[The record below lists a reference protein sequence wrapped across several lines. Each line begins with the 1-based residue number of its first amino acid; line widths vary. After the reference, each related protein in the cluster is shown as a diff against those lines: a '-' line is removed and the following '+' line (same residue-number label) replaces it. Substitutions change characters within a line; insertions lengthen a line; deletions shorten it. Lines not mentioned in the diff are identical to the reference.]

1 MSALLERLFHNDTID
16 SAKRNS
22 MVEIGV
28 NVLGPGG
35 GQWTLTG
42 FRGGE
47 FHCLPG
53 LLGDQIPTLTI
64 DSNRLQVLL
73 EEFEQL
79 AHQPADGKWDVFA
92 EKIGAAMTLGN

>member
-1 MSALLERLFHNDTID
+1 MSELLERLFHGESSG
-16 SAKRNS
+16 SAKSNL

-53 LLGDQIPTLTI
+53 LLSDQIPTLTI
-64 DSNRLQVLL
+64 DSSRLQVLL

-79 AHQPADGKWDVFA
+79 TLQPADGKWDLFA
-92 EKIGAAMTLGN
+92 EKFGAAMTFGS

>member
-1 MSALLERLFHNDTID
+1 M
-16 SAKRNS
+16 
-22 MVEIGV
+22 

-53 LLGDQIPTLTI
+53 LLTDQIPTLKI
-64 DSNRLQVLL
+64 DSSRLQVLL

-79 AHQPADGKWDVFA
+79 THQPADGKWDVFA
-92 EKIGAAMTLGN
+92 EKFGAAMTFGN